1 MSDPRVERMMK
12 ALEAQ
17 LAPTQLDVK
26 DDSAHHAGHAGAAQ
40 HGGGHFT
47 VFIVSSEF
55 DGKSTLQRHQ
65 MVYQALGSL
74 MQTDI
79 HALIIRASTPSET
92 LSFHDKQ
99 D

>member
-1 MSDPRVERMMK
+1 MSDPRIERMIK
-12 ALEAQ
+12 ALEAR
-17 LAPTQLDVK
+17 LAPSHLHVQ
-26 DDSAHHAGHAGAAQ
+26 DDSAQHAGHAGAAQ
-40 HGGGHFT
+40 HGGGHYT
-47 VFIVSSEF
+47 VSLVSAEF

-92 LSFHDKQ
+92 LSSHD
-99 D
+99 